1 MKRITILVSV
11 LLVAACGGS
20 QKRGEEL
27 MTSVMTYNDG
37 VRWGR
42 FANAASR
49 VPVAERETF
58 LDEKDDLAEDLRISD
73 WEIVKIKPIG
83 ESRAKVQVEYTW
95 FLDSEGTV
103 HETHAEQRWERRGE
117 AWMIVDERFKKGDP
131 MPGLPDPQETQ
142 DIEEVEAGQGERGP
156 TASR

>member
-1 MKRITILVSV
+1 MKAHAILVSG
-11 LLVAACGGS
+11 LLAIGCGGA
-20 QKRGEEL
+20 QKRGDEL
-27 MTSVMTYNDG
+27 MSSVMTYNDG

-42 FANAASR
+42 LANAASR
-49 VPVAERETF
+49 VPPAERELF

-73 WEIVKIKPIG
+73 WQIVKIRPIG
-83 ESRAKVQVEYTW
+83 ESRAKVQIEYTW

-117 AWMIVDERFKKGDP
+117 AWLIVDERYKKGEP
-131 MPGLPDPQETQ
+131 MPGLPDPQPES
-142 DIEEVEAGQGERGP
+142 EEGAGERQP